1 MRDGF
6 GMMGDFGFGGFF
18 MILWWVLIVVGIVV
32 LVKWIVTSPTV
43 GDRTDA
49 ARRPNAGPLNAGGRP
64 GGSGSALDIL
74 NERYARGEIEE
85 QDFKVRK
92 RDLSQ

>member
-6 GMMGDFGFGGFF
+6 GMMSGFGFGGFF
-18 MILWWVLIVVGIVV
+18 MILWWVLVVVGIVV
-32 LVKWIVTSPTV
+32 LGKWIVTSPTV
-43 GDRTDA
+43 GNRA
-49 ARRPNAGPLNAGGRP
+49 EAGRRPNAGPTQTGGRF
-64 GGSGSALDIL
+64 GGSSSALDIL